1 MDLEHFNQA
10 KYAFFSSEVF
20 QVPSLHSAACLHLV
34 RADQVEYR
42 FVVLFPMAYLI
53 CCRSSSYVP
62 GLMAVGNVVPM

>member
-1 MDLEHFNQA
+1 M
-10 KYAFFSSEVF
+10 
-20 QVPSLHSAACLHLV
+20 HSAACLHLV
-34 RADQVEYR
+34 REYG

>member
-1 MDLEHFNQA
+1 M
-10 KYAFFSSEVF
+10 
-20 QVPSLHSAACLHLV
+20 HSAACLHLV
-34 RADQVEYR
+34 RADQVEYG

>member
-1 MDLEHFNQA
+1 MQ
-10 KYAFFSSEVF
+10 
-20 QVPSLHSAACLHLV
+20 SAACLHLV
-34 RADQVEYR
+34 RADQVECG